1 MVFDL
6 DGTLVDS
13 RADLVTSV
21 AHMLE
26 ALGHPGR
33 SREEISGFIGRGVAH
48 LIRQSLPEGAREP
61 AEVERA
67 IGIFRAHY
75 AAHLADHTR
84 AFEGIPE
91 ALGTLSARAPL
102 AVLTN
107 KPGDLAR
114 SLLEQIGLAPRFEVV
129 LGDGDVPARKPDPAG
144 LVHACHRL
152 GALPGDTWYVGD
164 LPLDV
169 ETGRGAG
176 CRVTV
181 VTWGLGDRAALEA
194 AKPDRVL
201 ERPSALA
208 ELLDLVEPI
217 DEPDA

>member
-21 AHMLE
+21 GHMLE

-61 AEVERA
+61 ARVDEA
-67 IGIFRAHY
+67 IGVFRAHY

-91 ALGTLSARAPL
+91 ALETLSARGPL

-114 SLLEQIGLAPRFEVV
+114 SLLTQIGLAPRFTVI

-144 LVHACHRL
+144 LRHACDRL
-152 GALPGDTWYVGD
+152 GRSAADTWYVGD

-176 CRVTV
+176 CLVAV

-201 ERPSALA
+201 DRPG
-208 ELLDLVEPI
+208 DLVTL
-217 DEPDA
+217 